1 MSTMSLSP
9 LFRRSIG
16 FDRLNDLFEYAMHN
30 DVPSYPP
37 YNVEKHGDNDYR
49 IVIAAA
55 GFSESELAVDVE
67 NRLLTVSG
75 GRENDG
81 AGTEGVN
88 AGEQSPVTYLHRGI
102 ARRAF
107 RLSFRLDE
115 NIDIRGAR
123 FENGLLMIDL
133 LRLVPEQQRARQIPI
148 NGSDTE
154 QLSERSSDSLEVQG
168 STSPSETAATA

>member
-49 IVIAAA
+49 IVVAAA
-55 GFSESELAVDVE
+55 GFNEQELAIDVE
-67 NRLLTVSG
+67 NRVLTISG
-75 GRENDG
+75 GRDSEGENSDQ
-81 AGTEGVN
+81 E
-88 AGEQSPVTYLHRGI
+88 PMTYLHRGI
-102 ARRAF
+102 AKRSF
-107 RLSFRLDE
+107 RLAFRLDE
-115 NIDIRGAR
+115 NIEIRGAR

-133 LRLVPEQQRARQIPI
+133 LRVVPEQQRARRIPI
-148 NGSDTE
+148 NGDETQSLSD
-154 QLSERSSDSLEVQG
+154 QSSSLSGSQTGVSRNEAEV
-168 STSPSETAATA
+168 TA